1 MEETAYR
8 GLLYLTGGLGFF
20 STMLLGLRSMGFARS
35 SSSGAVATVDGSA
48 WSHKE
53 ALKIADIIEETFN
66 VKTFKFVRANGK
78 LFPPSLPGQFL
89 SFQIG
94 DDAKCLRSYSISASA
109 KNCATL
115 QVSIKRLDNGKGST
129 WFHSR
134 KVGDEVMAFPP
145 NGLFT
150 DDGYAPNVVR
160 NYVAGGIG
168 ITPMLSM
175 ILTNLDAAAPCKMNL
190 FYGMRSTKDLAF
202 HDLLVYLAKRHPQL
216 NYVPVVSE
224 TSSDWAGQTGMISA
238 QMLMKANSAP
248 KDAVYFFCAPSPMT
262 NSLIDGLMAAG
273 VPDVNLHAEKFVS
286 PTTLDPEKIPNR
298 KATIKFRGQTFNYEG
313 KQTILE
319 FMESQNQSISFA
331 CRVGVCGTCKC
342 KATGTVHALTDSG
355 LSITDK
361 KAGMVLTCAAFPEG
375 NVELS

>member
-8 GLLYLTGGLGFF
+8 GLLYLTGGFGFF
-20 STMLLGLRSMGFARS
+20 TTMLFGFRSFGFARS
-35 SSSGAVATVDGSA
+35 ALSGTVATGDATA
-48 WSHKE
+48 WIHKE
-53 ALKIADIIEETFN
+53 ALKIADIIEETYN
-66 VKTFKFVRANGK
+66 VKTFKFVRSNGK

-134 KVGDEVMAFPP
+134 NIGDVVMAFPP

-150 DDGYAPNVVR
+150 DDGYDTNVVR

-175 ILTNLDAAAPCKMNL
+175 ILTNLDAAVPCKMNL

-202 HDLLVYLAKRHPQL
+202 HDLLAYLAKRHPQL

-224 TSSDWAGQTGMISA
+224 KSDDWSGLSGMITA
-238 QMLMKANSAP
+238 QMLIKSNSSP
-248 KDAVYFFCAPSPMT
+248 KEAMYFFCAPTPMT
-262 NSLIDGLMAAG
+262 DALTDGLMAAG
-273 VPDVNLHAEKFVS
+273 VPDINLHAEKFVS
-286 PTTLDPEKIPNR
+286 PTTLDPEKIPTR
-298 KATIKFRGQTFNYEG
+298 QALIKFRGQTFKYEG

-319 FMESQNQSISFA
+319 FMETQNQSISFA

-342 KATGTVHALTDSG
+342 KVTGKIHALTDSG
-355 LSITDK
+355 LNIADK
-361 KAGMVLTCAAFPEG
+361 KAGMVLTCVAFPEG
-375 NVELS
+375 DVELS